1 MDFKKYF
8 NLNYLFKAILFI
20 ALIALYVLL
29 SNAKTITLNPF
40 LDLNVNWYLS
50 LVIVGG
56 IILGSLAGFSIAVIG
71 SILNLIL
78 FPNTFSILLLII
90 HSLVGLLSGRIF
102 KKYFSLK
109 VFFIIFFAN
118 LINYIVFY
126 LFNYSLFVLSFN
138 LLLGFFYEVLLTL
151 IIVFIFYYIYKVS
164 LNYHITK
171 KELQSKP
178 IELVTDKKVWIILGL
193 VFLALTLF
201 IIILFYF
208 KMLFI
213 TLIVGA
219 SLIIITEIIRKDF
232 SKKSNSIKEESN
244 LFLKILTVVI
254 FIFVIFVIITLFI
267 TQVQEISSLI
277 ASNTNSIT
285 NKFLNA
291 FGEYTPNFM
300 KNYISSNNLLDKI
313 MSYLFSFFSSFIS
326 NFSYFLING
335 VLIIP
340 LMFYMYYKKR
350 KKIWAYILAS
360 VPKKYK
366 EVFSRATSIV
376 SKELFNFFNAKIL
389 QTIVVSVIVSI
400 GFYIIGVKGW
410 FIFGLIAGI
419 FNIVPYL
426 GPILGSIPGLIVAFI
441 ESPILAFWAL
451 IVVLIAQAIDNF
463 YIEPF
468 MLPSS
473 VKMNALLSVL
483 LTLALAQIYG
493 VLGMILTI
501 PLYILYKVILR
512 EFYLETVEFSK
523 K

>member
-254 FIFVIFVIITLFI
+254 FIFVIFENIIYFN
-267 TQVQEISSLI
+267 SS
-277 ASNTNSIT
+277 
-285 NKFLNA
+285 
-291 FGEYTPNFM
+291 
-300 KNYISSNNLLDKI
+300 
-313 MSYLFSFFSSFIS
+313 
-326 NFSYFLING
+326 
-335 VLIIP
+335 
-340 LMFYMYYKKR
+340 
-350 KKIWAYILAS
+350 
-360 VPKKYK
+360 
-366 EVFSRATSIV
+366 SRNI
-376 SKELFNFFNAKIL
+376 LFNCF
-389 QTIVVSVIVSI
+389 
-400 GFYIIGVKGW
+400 
-410 FIFGLIAGI
+410 
-419 FNIVPYL
+419 
-426 GPILGSIPGLIVAFI
+426 
-441 ESPILAFWAL
+441 
-451 IVVLIAQAIDNF
+451 
-463 YIEPF
+463 
-468 MLPSS
+468 
-473 VKMNALLSVL
+473 
-483 LTLALAQIYG
+483 
-493 VLGMILTI
+493 
-501 PLYILYKVILR
+501 
-512 EFYLETVEFSK
+512 
-523 K
+523 